1 MSAQD
6 LLKNTTTTGGLD
18 ISHSKTRSDS
28 SILISNTDLLPTIGD
43 ASSAIFLLKDYSRFG
58 LAERICYHF
67 DLTEALA
74 ASIPTATT
82 TTTTTATTTTP
93 YTATTKTKY
102 NTSSSTTL
110 PGRGKD
116 NDNDSKEFDD
126 EYGVCGVFQVLELAP
141 IAISHRLS
149 RRQKRFL
156 RMRLREFNMKAENIH
171 RENNTTICYQPQ
183 DLPLRCN
190 PSTKVL
196 FGYEKTRIA
205 FIVDASASLTSTF
218 GVDASGSPS
227 NSNDIGLP
235 LDRLPEMAR
244 IFFSSLIEPIS
255 TTSTSKS
262 FQPLISV
269 TVLAVYPLGNI
280 SETNLLVRDFLVHDA
295 DSAKLLID
303 RIERWTHSEVEC
315 GISERLC
322 RRQAA
327 NTWSIPIYSSNLR
340 HILEAGDYALDV
352 LSSEAR
358 PTIVVA
364 TDGRS
369 ISCEGIVDVF
379 LNVDRVDIPIH
390 ILDLSQK
397 ETHAMGGD
405 EVQSS
410 SSKHE
415 TNFLTYDPGG
425 NMGFPLYLTDDSE
438 ALFMC
443 CRATGGC
450 FLDLSLLFEAATNT
464 AGQQHTTDELVQQS
478 NSFKRRFV
486 KMNGLQSL
494 VLFSLS
500 PISPTFNSSWGKLA
514 PPSYIQSQLSKSMME
529 AAGASSTLGAGAG
542 TGVGTSSSASPSDI
556 LDLRRHQGSVRQ
568 PNSSEQQLKNT
579 QARTTFST
587 YVVSPVRIKALILT
601 RIKEGYRAK
610 QYGLSTHDA
619 DKVFI
624 QFTLPISSGTILH
637 YELSYKALSSE
648 NHMIGSAHIKVELSG
663 DPGFIQAVKNDFL
676 HQSLQAPEQR
686 SYTVRQ
692 KRSARLCQIFR
703 GIRRGDILQS
713 YLKPPQPQ
721 IWLNILASPGS
732 NFVKRLGTLESVERK
747 RHFQDDKFD
756 VVCTG
761 PIPYG
766 IDDNFLSG
774 FMTNQD
780 GRQELIDSVTDWSSQ
795 TMTSGSKFLKRCSNS
810 DLMTNY
816 CVVEISESSKA
827 SQLFTVSVEFF
838 GGTDPIERFETISS
852 LKEIINENKYV
863 DVLEKQMAPF
873 LIGNKKNTL
882 LKNDVD
888 IQFHHA
894 SWDLVNDSE
903 LLSLLSKRRTEVI
916 GGFRLLESRDD
927 YALFAKLE
935 PKTINSPGDLVQYEI
950 SVHNDKVVIDLH
962 MESES
967 GVFSP
972 FNVGVGKMNQFG
984 RMVNVIRRRDQEC
997 GRALRSRTNLLRVFD
1012 EQAGEKMTEEDHRSS
1027 VKRILAY
1034 SSRVTRKLRFF
1045 RFSGEVNIILAELT
1059 SELLLSK
1066 VFGVKSARLE
1076 IDPSTLIRDEEA
1088 GVWFII
1094 QYDRQTMSMVHLS
1107 LVDEFENTES
1117 HQTFRELTFFTIG
1130 ISDLYS
1136 KRDDLADDDSAESHI
1151 SEHLCVSDF
1160 ADRFELEQMKNFTLS
1175 AYLALRLTSS
1185 EDAKIDAAD
1194 FEEVI
1199 QSLQFVEV
1207 TNVVVVGAPLDDSS
1221 EESKL
1226 LRSIKTIIC
1235 PVPGDEY
1242 HFYYSGH
1249 SKVEMH
1255 EVGEDESGGSSDDN
1269 STTTGVATFNVGE
1282 FLTSRDDLSASE
1294 SEESDIVDQKESV
1307 NPPIFIRFHL
1317 DGEIA
1322 SLDDLNGITKSSIL
1336 SVTVSIFNS
1345 YKDKLKILPSSHQG
1359 FGLEISALLK
1369 SYVAEQT
1376 LERFQNT
1383 SYSEDN
1389 LRLVRKCMAKI
1400 LSVVS
1405 FVIEIHFYISRMD
1418 MMMPA
1423 SAPAGG
1429 EAEVMAGFLVLE
1441 MELMNNGYFVLQ
1453 PIADDVFF
1461 LKSIIGEESS
1471 LGFWCL
1477 LKLQRSNGTISS
1489 QIYHPDGEEV
1499 AISVM
1504 SRIHDV
1510 LCSCIHI
1517 TNQQL
1522 LLRR

>member
-1 MSAQD
+1 MSEQ
-6 LLKNTTTTGGLD
+6 LKNTTTGLD
-18 ISHSKTRSDS
+18 IFHHKTKSDS
-28 SILISNTDLLPTIGD
+28 SVHISNTDLLPTIGD
-43 ASSAIFLLKDYSRFG
+43 ASSAIFLLRDYSRFG

-74 ASIPTATT
+74 ASIPAATT
-82 TTTTTATTTTP
+82 TTSTSTSTTTTS
-93 YTATTKTKY
+93 TEVTTPKSK
-102 NTSSSTTL
+102 SSSTTL
-110 PGRGKD
+110 AA
-116 NDNDSKEFDD
+116 KEFD
-126 EYGVCGVFQVLELAP
+126 EYGVDNDTDTDTNPNSLCGVLQVLELAP
-141 IAISHRLS
+141 IAISYRLS
-149 RRQKRFL
+149 RRQKRLL
-156 RMRLREFNMKAENIH
+156 RMRLREFNTKAENVH

-218 GVDASGSPS
+218 GVDGSSSPS
-227 NSNDIGLP
+227 NNNEIGLP
-235 LDRLPEMAR
+235 LDRLPEMAK

-255 TTSTSKS
+255 TTSTSEP

-280 SETNLLVRDFLVHDA
+280 SETNLLVRDFLVHGT

-358 PTIVVA
+358 PIIVVA

-405 EVQSS
+405 DMQS

-425 NMGFPLYLTDDSE
+425 SMGFPLYLTDDSE

-450 FLDLSLLFEAATNT
+450 FLDLSLLSEAATNT
-464 AGQQHTTDELVQQS
+464 AGQQQTTDELVQQS

-514 PPSYIQSQLSKSMME
+514 PPSYIQKQLSKSMVE
-529 AAGASSTLGAGAG
+529 VAGAG
-542 TGVGTSSSASPSDI
+542 TASGKGTISSALPSDM

-568 PNSSEQQLKNT
+568 PNSSEQLKHT

-587 YVVSPVRIKALILT
+587 YVVSPVRIKALILA

-610 QYGLSTHDA
+610 QYGLSTQDD
-619 DKVFI
+619 DKVCI
-624 QFTLPISSGTILH
+624 QFTLPIGSGTILH

-663 DPGFIQAVKNDFL
+663 DPSFIQAVKNDFL

-692 KRSARLCQIFR
+692 KRSARLCQVFR

-827 SQLFTVSVEFF
+827 SQLFTISVEFF

-863 DVLEKQMAPF
+863 EVLEKQMAPF

-967 GVFSP
+967 GVFNP
-972 FNVGVGKMNQFG
+972 YNVGVGEMNQFG

-1012 EQAGEKMTEEDHRSS
+1012 EQAGDQMTEEDHRSS
-1027 VKRILAY
+1027 VKRLLAY

-1045 RFSGEVNIILAELT
+1045 RFSGEVNNILAQLT

-1066 VFGVKSARLE
+1066 VFGVKSARLK

-1088 GVWFII
+1088 GVWFIL
-1094 QYDRQTMSMVHLS
+1094 QYDRQTMSTVHLS
-1107 LVDEFENTES
+1107 LVDDFENAES

-1175 AYLALRLTSS
+1175 AYLALRKTSS
-1185 EDAKIDAAD
+1185 PEDAKIDAAD

-1207 TNVVVVGAPLDDSS
+1207 TSVVVVGAPLDDSS

-1249 SKVEMH
+1249 SKVEML
-1255 EVGEDESGGSSDDN
+1255 EVGENESGGSSDDN
-1269 STTTGVATFNVGE
+1269 STATGVATSNVGE
-1282 FLTSRDDLSASE
+1282 FLSSRDDLSESEE
-1294 SEESDIVDQKESV
+1294 SEESDIVNQEESV
-1307 NPPIFIRFHL
+1307 NPPIFVRFRL
-1317 DGEIA
+1317 DGETA

-1336 SVTVSIFNS
+1336 SVTVSIFKS

-1376 LERFQNT
+1376 LERLQNT

-1405 FVIEIHFYISRMD
+1405 FVIEIHFYISRRD

-1453 PIADDVFF
+1453 PLADDVFF
-1461 LKSIIGEESS
+1461 VKSIIGEESS
-1471 LGFWCL
+1471 LDFWCL
-1477 LKLQRSNGTISS
+1477 MKLQRSNGTISS
-1489 QIYHPDGEEV
+1489 QIYNPDGEEA